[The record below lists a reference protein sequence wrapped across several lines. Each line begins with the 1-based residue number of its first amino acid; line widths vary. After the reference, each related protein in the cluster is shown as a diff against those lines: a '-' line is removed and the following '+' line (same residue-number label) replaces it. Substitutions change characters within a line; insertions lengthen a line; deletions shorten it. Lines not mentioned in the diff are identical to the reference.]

1 MACPPMLARFSA
13 RHVVGAALAV
23 LLLAG
28 AGPASADLRIS
39 DLQVFLNDH
48 EVTVNLVLL
57 GAIPLGLHEGL
68 QGGIPTH
75 VRYTVE
81 LWQFNRYWRD
91 ARLLA
96 RTVERQIVYNVVTKE
111 FKVTSLKG
119 ETRSPHVTKDLR
131 DAQRVLSEVRGLKL
145 TPATAL
151 HPTDVIYVRVL
162 AESSLNG
169 ENTVL
174 TRMAGTAEQTST
186 QSDYRTLYR
195 TD

>member
-1 MACPPMLARFSA
+1 MARPPMLAAFSA
-13 RHVVGAALAV
+13 RHLVGAALAL

-28 AGPASADLRIS
+28 AAPASADLRIS
-39 DLQVFLNDH
+39 DLQIFLNDH
-48 EVTVNLVLL
+48 EVTVNMVLL
-57 GAIPLGLHEGL
+57 GAIPVGLHEGL

-91 ARLLA
+91 ARLLV
-96 RTVERQIVYNVVTKE
+96 RTVERQLVYNVVTKE

-119 ETRSPHVTKDLR
+119 ETRPPHVTKDLR
-131 DAQRVLSEVRGLKL
+131 DAQRVLSEVRALKL

-151 HPTDVIYVRVL
+151 HPSDIIYVRVH
-162 AESSLNG
+162 AEAALNG

-174 TRMAGTAEQTST
+174 TRMAGTAEQTSA

>member
-1 MACPPMLARFSA
+1 MACPPMLSA
-13 RHVVGAALAV
+13 ISGRHLIGAALAAW
-23 LLLAG
+23 LLVG
-28 AGPASADLRIS
+28 AAPVSADLRVS

-48 EVTVNLVLL
+48 EVTVNMVLL
-57 GAIPLGLHEGL
+57 GAIPDGLREGL

-75 VRYTVE
+75 IRYTVE

-91 ARLLA
+91 ARLLT
-96 RTVERQIVYNVVTKE
+96 RTVERQLVYNVVTKE
-111 FKVTSLKG
+111 FKVTSLRG
-119 ETRSPHVTKDLR
+119 ETRPPHVTKDLR
-131 DAQRVLSEVRGLKL
+131 DAQRVLSEVRALKL

-151 HPTDVIYVRVL
+151 HPSDIIYVRVH

-174 TRMAGTAEQTST
+174 TRMAGTAEQTSS
-186 QSDYRTLYR
+186 QSDYRTLFR

>member
-1 MACPPMLARFSA
+1 
-13 RHVVGAALAV
+13 
-23 LLLAG
+23 
-28 AGPASADLRIS
+28 
-39 DLQVFLNDH
+39 
-48 EVTVNLVLL
+48 
-57 GAIPLGLHEGL
+57 
-68 QGGIPTH
+68 
-75 VRYTVE
+75 VE

-96 RTVERQIVYNVVTKE
+96 RTLERQIVYNVVTKE
-111 FKVTSLKG
+111 FRVSSLKG
-119 ETRSPHVTKDLR
+119 ETRPPHVTKDLR
-131 DAQRVLSEVRGLKL
+131 DAQRVLSEIRALKL

-151 HPTDVIYVRVL
+151 HPSDVIYVRVH

-174 TRMAGTAEQTST
+174 TRMAGTAEQTSA